1 MKSYLTIRNSIKLFH
16 RIKNFVSQFLDP
28 DFSAFKKFEFKAV
41 PTDQLND
48 LRKLRYIRDLKL
60 AESGFINTAL
70 KEQLA
75 LLKSKDQLF
84 QKDRN
89 ITPIGRISIHENEN
103 KLMKLLLGYHRVEN
117 RTYISFT
124 HVNNCPVWRN
134 YSISL
139 LKERVQHLYPSRSD
153 HLFMKHRYFQRD
165 VDHLDMQTKNRLL
178 HLFNDTLSNIYSYN
192 RHLQN
197 GIQTLGPPGDKLPKF
212 SKTLPIQVEQGL
224 EGLFVPATLGKNV
237 VILVPYLKVANEK
250 NRLYLSV
257 GEFRTLLGQK
267 SITFLAETKYGV
279 SLGIHGNRLFL
290 KATDSVGGIDVLKQW
305 TLLDDFLES
314 KNVPKRLKYEVVKNL
329 IEKKDYLIDVD
340 KIPLRQTNDT
350 LLLKK
355 HYGSGKTYFALTK
368 NGKKPELKEYRPI
381 ANLKSKHPEYY
392 RGYREYMN
400 RTNPLEPLGTKEKRR
415 IKFSI

>member
-1 MKSYLTIRNSIKLFH
+1 MKSYLTIRFAIKLFH
-16 RIKNFVSQFLDP
+16 RVKNLVSRFLDP
-28 DFSAFKKFEFKAV
+28 DFSTFKEFEFKSV

-48 LRKLRYIRDLKL
+48 LRKLRYVRNLKL

-75 LLKSKDQLF
+75 LLKSKNRLF

-89 ITPIGRISIHENEN
+89 ITPVGRISIHENEN
-103 KLMKLLLGYHRVEN
+103 KSMKLLLGYNSMEN
-117 RTYISFT
+117 RTYISFA
-124 HVNNCPVWRN
+124 HLNNCPVWN
-134 YSISL
+134 NNTISL
-139 LKERVQHLYPSRSD
+139 LKERVQHLYPSKSD

-165 VDHLDMQTKNRLL
+165 VNHLDKQTKNRLL
-178 HLFNDTLSNIYSYN
+178 HLFNDTLRNMYSYN

-197 GIQTLGPPGDKLPKF
+197 GIRPMVPPVGKLPKL

-224 EGLFVPATLGKNV
+224 DGLFVPATLGKNV
-237 VILVPYLKVANEK
+237 VVLVPYLKVANEK

-355 HYGSGKTYFALTK
+355 HYGSGKTYFALSK
-368 NGKKPELKEYRPI
+368 KGKKPELKEYRPI

-392 RGYREYMN
+392 HSYREYMN
-400 RTNPLEPLGTKEKRR
+400 HTNVLEPLGTKKKRQ
-415 IKFSI
+415 IKISI

>member
-1 MKSYLTIRNSIKLFH
+1 MKSYLTIRFAIKLFH
-16 RIKNFVSQFLDP
+16 RVKNLVSRFLDP
-28 DFSAFKKFEFKAV
+28 DFSTFKEFEFKSV

-48 LRKLRYIRDLKL
+48 LRKLRYVRNLKL

-75 LLKSKDQLF
+75 LLKSKNRLF

-89 ITPIGRISIHENEN
+89 ITPVGRISIHENEN
-103 KLMKLLLGYHRVEN
+103 KLMKLLLGYNSMEN
-117 RTYISFT
+117 RTYISFA
-124 HVNNCPVWRN
+124 HLNNCPVWN
-134 YSISL
+134 NNTISL
-139 LKERVQHLYPSRSD
+139 LKERVQHLYPSKSD

-165 VDHLDMQTKNRLL
+165 VNHLDKQTKNRLL
-178 HLFNDTLSNIYSYN
+178 HLFNDTLRNMYSYN

-197 GIQTLGPPGDKLPKF
+197 GIRPMVPPVGKLPKL

-224 EGLFVPATLGKNV
+224 DGLFVPATLGKNV
-237 VILVPYLKVANEK
+237 VVLVPYLKVANEK

-340 KIPLRQTNDT
+340 KIPLRQTNSNQ
-350 LLLKK
+350 LRQSP
-355 HYGSGKTYFALTK
+355 HGPARS
-368 NGKKPELKEYRPI
+368 RPV
-381 ANLKSKHPEYY
+381 
-392 RGYREYMN
+392 
-400 RTNPLEPLGTKEKRR
+400 
-415 IKFSI
+415 